1 MFFIIIKIFIQ
12 GGSILLLS
20 EEFIQKVKEENDIVD
35 IISEKVKLKRTGRN
49 YMGLCPFHHEKTP
62 SFSVSQDKQIYKC
75 FGCGEAGNVITFIM
89 KINNITFPEAV
100 KTLADKANIDFE
112 ENDNNMNS
120 KKAGIK
126 EKLYAI
132 NVEAARYFLKNLQNV
147 NKASDYFSK
156 RGITLK
162 TMRSFGLGYSLDS
175 WNALLNYMKTK
186 GYSELDLLN
195 AGLIIKNQRGGYY
208 DRFRNRV
215 MFPVFDYRG
224 KVIGFG
230 GRVLDDSKPK
240 YLNSPETP
248 LFIKGTNL
256 YGLNF
261 AIKNNNSRSFI
272 MVEGYMDC
280 ISLHQFGITN
290 TVASLGTALTLNQA
304 KLLKRFADKVII
316 SYDADTAGQSA
327 TLRGLNILKKVG
339 FEIFVLTVPK
349 GKDPD
354 EFIRNNGREA
364 FLKLIDEALPL
375 IDYRLKNAKQGINI
389 EKGHGIVK
397 YAENAVE
404 IIAELDSIE
413 KDFYIKK
420 LSEETNIKT
429 QALYDIMNEKLQKK
443 PKNDEQ
449 LNIENDFGSKLYLEP
464 PYLKAERGLLNIML
478 NNAEA
483 FEYIVNNF
491 DESELIIESHKK
503 IYILMKN
510 NIERSHE
517 ELIKFIEINCD
528 DVESS
533 KEWVIICETQLI
545 YDESDWQ
552 RLSDDFIREIRK
564 FKLEESKKEIMNK
577 IKLYENEGRFE
588 ECIKFSEQL
597 QEIQKKLGGIV

>member
-1 MFFIIIKIFIQ
+1 M
-12 GGSILLLS
+12 LS
-20 EEFIQKVKEENDIVD
+20 EEFILKVKEENDIVD

-49 YMGLCPFHHEKTP
+49 FMGLCPFHHEKSP

-89 KINNITFPEAV
+89 KTNNITFPEAV
-100 KTLADKANIDFE
+100 KILAEKANIDFE
-112 ENDNNMNS
+112 GDDNNQNNTT
-120 KKAGIK
+120 AGIK
-126 EKLYAI
+126 EKLYTI
-132 NVEAARYFLKNLQNV
+132 NVDAARYFLKNLQNT
-147 NKASDYFSK
+147 NKAKDYFTK

-175 WNALLNYMKTK
+175 WNALLNYMKRK

-195 AGLIIKNQRGGYY
+195 AGLIVKNQRGSYY
-208 DRFRNRV
+208 DRFRNRT

-261 AIKNNNSRSFI
+261 AIKNSGSRTFI

-290 TVASLGTALTLNQA
+290 TVASLGTALTVNQA
-304 KLLKRFADKVII
+304 KLLKKYADKVII
-316 SYDADTAGQSA
+316 SYDADSAGQSA
-327 TLRGLNILKKVG
+327 TIRGLEILKKVG
-339 FEIFVLTVPK
+339 FEIFVLTVPQ

-354 EFIRNNGREA
+354 EFIRNNGKEA

-389 EKGHGIVK
+389 EKGDGAIK
-397 YAENAVE
+397 YAEKAVE
-404 IIAELDSIE
+404 IIGQLDSIE
-413 KDFYIKK
+413 KDFYINK
-420 LSEETNIKT
+420 LSEETSIKI

-443 PKNDEQ
+443 PKNMEQ

-464 PYLKAERGLLNIML
+464 PYIKAERSLLNIIL
-478 NNAEA
+478 NNGEA
-483 FEYIVNNF
+483 FEYTMNNF
-491 DESELIIESHKK
+491 SESELILESHKK
-503 IYILMKN
+503 IYSLIKN
-510 NIERSHE
+510 NGEKPYE
-517 ELIKFIEINCD
+517 ELAKLIETNCND
-528 DVESS
+528 IESS
-533 KEWVIICETQLI
+533 KEWVMICETQLI
-545 YDESDWQ
+545 YDNVEWQ
-552 RLSDDFIREIRK
+552 RLTDDYIREIRK

-577 IKLYENEGRFE
+577 IKLCENEGKFE
-588 ECIKFSEQL
+588 ECIKFSQEL
-597 QEIQKKLGGIV
+597 QRIQKELGGLI